1 MPLPFF
7 VLRGGH
13 PTRSRDRVRHRPAGE
28 RVGPPNAARPLALL
42 AISAPG
48 LLGHLWPT
56 PLLPV
61 GVRLGLWCLG
71 SAGHACASTD
81 APVSGARGRPASRAP
96 SPGLTPRAVRA
107 SRSTQGRLRRA
118 CCASARPLRPGAL
131 GLERLGAGQPP
142 GLPQRRPGGQP
153 GPALVVFRLG
163 QRLARNDAASA
174 RLPRRGGAATR
185 CERTACYR
193 PRRGRPR
200 AALAAGPVA
209 SHARPPIGRPPRP
222 PSVAL
227 LHRAAASLV
236 RPGCSTTRGP
246 AEGGRAQVA
255 RAAPRVK
262 SFFPCQ
268 S

>member
-13 PTRSRDRVRHRPAGE
+13 PTRSRDRVHHRPAGE

-107 SRSTQGRLRRA
+107 SRATQGRLRRA
-118 CCASARPLRPGAL
+118 CYASARPLRPGAL

-153 GPALVVFRLG
+153 WSSSGWVSASPATTRRAPVSRG
-163 QRLARNDAASA
+163 GGA
-174 RLPRRGGAATR
+174 LPRGASGPHATAPGG
-185 CERTACYR
+185 
-193 PRRGRPR
+193 
-200 AALAAGPVA
+200 
-209 SHARPPIGRPPRP
+209 
-222 PSVAL
+222 
-227 LHRAAASLV
+227 
-236 RPGCSTTRGP
+236 
-246 AEGGRAQVA
+246 GG
-255 RAAPRVK
+255 
-262 SFFPCQ
+262 
-268 S
+268 